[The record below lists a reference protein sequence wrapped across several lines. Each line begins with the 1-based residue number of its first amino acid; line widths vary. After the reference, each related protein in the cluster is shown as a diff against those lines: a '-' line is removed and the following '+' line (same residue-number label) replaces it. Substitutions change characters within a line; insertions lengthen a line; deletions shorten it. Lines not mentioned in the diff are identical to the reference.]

1 MSNGQTDNCSEGQT
15 NIQTKAL
22 TLIGR
27 TGIYT
32 FNGLVYKRTDEQ
44 TGDTQHSY
52 LHLGSEDN
60 GEEWEDDTDNES
72 VVYV

>member
-1 MSNGQTDNCSEGQT
+1 LDEQVYTHLMDWFTNGQTN
-15 NIQTKAL
+15 
-22 TLIGR
+22 
-27 TGIYT
+27 
-32 FNGLVYKRTDEQ
+32 KRMT
-44 TGDTQHSY
+44 HNSY